1 MKKLLLAST
10 VIVSFAASGAVYAA
24 DGGEINH
31 GWSGVYVGLTAG
43 AATLDFD
50 HDIDVASGSYDG
62 ALVDGS
68 YSGSSAGFIGG
79 GTIGLNS
86 QHDSIVFG
94 LEADYSFVN
103 ASSSNHY
110 YNEVEDEFGTYAT
123 ELTSLGTVR
132 GRLGFAMDHLLVYG
146 TGGLAIG
153 SVNVDQFD
161 EYKDANSPGTESSV
175 RYGWTAGA
183 GIEYAATE
191 NISVKAEA
199 LYYDLGS
206 ESLDYGYGEY
216 DNEVAGIVA
225 RAGVN
230 FNF

>member
-10 VIVSFAASGAVYAA
+10 VIVNFAASGAVYAA

-31 GWSGVYVGLTAG
+31 DWSGVYVGLTAG

-50 HDIDVASGSYDG
+50 HDIDVASGSCDG

-68 YSGSSAGFIGG
+68 YSGNGAGFIGG
-79 GTIGLNS
+79 GTIGANF
-86 QHDSIVFG
+86 QTGSIVFG
-94 LEADYSFVN
+94 VEADYSFVN
-103 ASSSNHY
+103 ASGTDNY
-110 YNEVEDEFGTYAT
+110 WNPDEDENGSITT
-123 ELTSLGTVR
+123 ELTSLGTLR
-132 GRLGFAMDHLLVYG
+132 GRVGFSMDHLLVYG
-146 TGGLAIG
+146 TGGFAMG
-153 SVNVDQFD
+153 SVDIDQID
-161 EYKDANSPGTESSV
+161 NYDDDNSPTGSST

-216 DNEVAGIVA
+216 DNEVAGMVA